1 MSSDTQGPKGQR
13 SERQAGTPAGG
24 GGARRGFLLGA
35 GAAVGAAGV
44 AAATLRKPAATN
56 AVEVAQAAPKESDG
70 GQGYRLTAHIRK
82 YYDTTKV

>member
-1 MSSDTQGPKGQR
+1 MSSDIQDPKGQQ

-24 GGARRGFLLGA
+24 RGARRGFLLGA

-44 AAATLRKPAATN
+44 AAATLRQPAAAN
-56 AVEVAQAAPKESDG
+56 AGEVAQAAPTEPAS
-70 GQGYRLTAHIRK
+70 GQGYHLTAHIRK